1 MHKTFLA
8 IVLGLLASM
17 AVAQQRADIIV
28 SYQESWR
35 DWQSDTLKTVG
46 MTLLANNNESKYFND
61 LSLWSDSLSS
71 TPDGKAQLQQIIMA
85 ACMTQHPDGS
95 ISVDLRKGPVKKV
108 DTYVFSNL
116 ADATITCYDKFAGEL
131 CCYTEPRCNGKSET
145 PAEWF
150 WVMNACRR
158 PPTTMAAGGLP
169 GSHLRYLSFSG
180 RGNCT
185 GCLG

>member
-116 ADATITCYDKFAGEL
+116 ADATITCYDKFAG
-131 CCYTEPRCNGKSET
+131 
-145 PAEWF
+145 
-150 WVMNACRR
+150 
-158 PPTTMAAGGLP
+158 
-169 GSHLRYLSFSG
+169 
-180 RGNCT
+180 
-185 GCLG
+185 